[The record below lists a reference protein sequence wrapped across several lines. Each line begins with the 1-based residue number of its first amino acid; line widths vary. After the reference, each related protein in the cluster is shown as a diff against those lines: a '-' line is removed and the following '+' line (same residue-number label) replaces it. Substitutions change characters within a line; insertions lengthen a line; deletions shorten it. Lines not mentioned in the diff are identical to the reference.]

1 MSDKYKDVTTKLCE
15 IEDYIIELKN
25 NVQSVI
31 EYVQNQQLEIERSD
45 DKENTNANGDT
56 TDE

>member
-31 EYVQNQQLEIERSD
+31 EYVQSQRLEIEGSN